1 MREKSEMPDKE
12 RVLRAYL
19 VILRVGRRNVRLE
32 RAFLCAPSDH
42 NLARHHRFELFLE
55 AEEVIVI

>member
-19 VILRVGRRNVRLE
+19 VSLRVDGRNVRLE
-32 RAFLCAPSDH
+32 RALRRAPSDH
-42 NLARHHRFELFLE
+42 SLARHHRAEVFLE
-55 AEEVIVI
+55 AEEVLVG